1 MNIRFPDRLLRALL
15 LLWPAGVAFQAL
27 ALQPLTVLTSR
38 ELAFGRFAAGL
49 GGNIVVSP
57 GGVRTS
63 SGGVVLLSSA
73 SGSSAQMTVTGEP
86 NTTYSI
92 GLPLDGVLVL
102 RNATGAAMPVKTF
115 VSTPGSS
122 GQVGVGGSQIINI
135 GATLVV
141 APGQAVGNYSGT
153 FAVSLNYN

>member
-1 MNIRFPDRLLRALL
+1 MKASRYPDRLLRAALL
-15 LLWPAGVAFQAL
+15 LSAVAAFQAW
-27 ALQPLTVLTSR
+27 AVQPLAMLTSR
-38 ELAFGRFAAGL
+38 ELAFGRFAAGS

-63 SGGVVLLSSA
+63 SGGVVLLSSG
-73 SGSSAQMTVTGEP
+73 SGSAAQITVSGEP

-92 GLPLDGVLVL
+92 GLPLDGVVALS
-102 RNATGAAMPVKTF
+102 NATGPNMPVKTF
-115 VSTPGSS
+115 VSTPS
-122 GQVGVGGSQIINI
+122 GTGLVGNGGSQTINI

-141 APGQAVGNYSGT
+141 APGQAVGSYSGT